1 MIVSLVGWLAFALSP
16 LTAQPAAA
24 QQPAETVVK
33 TGRVVE
39 LTAVLKATKLVVDTE
54 PVAGQVVLQ
63 EPDGTITPLLSDEA
77 SRALF
82 LDQRL
87 RDRPI
92 TIHARRYPGLPYLQV
107 VTFQVDDHGQWRTPE
122 YFCDVCTISA
132 RYPQICPCCQGPMIL
147 RMKP

>member
-1 MIVSLVGWLAFALSP
+1 MTLSLVGWLALVLPPVAV
-16 LTAQPAAA
+16 QPSASNERV
-24 QQPAETVVK
+24 ETIEK
-33 TGRVVE
+33 SGRVLE

-54 PVAGQVVLQ
+54 PVAAQVVLQ

-82 LDQRL
+82 LDNRL

-107 VTFQVDDHGQWRTPE
+107 VTFQVDDRGQWRTPE
-122 YFCDVCTISA
+122 YFCDVCTISV
-132 RYPQICPCCQGPMIL
+132 RYPQICPCCQGPMML

>member
-1 MIVSLVGWLAFALSP
+1 MTLSLVGWLALALP
-16 LTAQPAAA
+16 LVTAQPAAP
-24 QQPAETVVK
+24 QERVETVEK

-39 LTAVLKATKLVVDTE
+39 LASVLKATKLVVDTE
-54 PVAGQVVLQ
+54 PVAAQVVLQ

-82 LDQRL
+82 RDKRL

-92 TIHARRYPGLPYLQV
+92 AIHARRYPGLPYLQV
-107 VTFQVDDHGQWRTPE
+107 VTFQVDEGGQWRTPE

-132 RYPQICPCCQGPMIL
+132 RYPQICPCCQGPMVL